1 MNQQKQYN
9 MSRKQRQICQMFM
22 QQKYHIVDEFVRK
35 NQNRFLS
42 KCALL
47 LHDSVHGHHI
57 FSYDIM
63 LVWFMEVRL
72 AFKQATSSLSQAD
85 SVLLQVVDRLVEVLD
100 EHNIP
105 NSSRLIEDIKTLY
118 HEYVNETKSYLSDMV
133 LAYVARGIACKI
145 PQTARF
151 VIDTLRNTSIT

>member
-1 MNQQKQYN
+1 MNYQKRTN

-35 NQNRFLS
+35 KQNLFLS

-57 FSYDIM
+57 FYYDIM

-72 AFKQATSSLSQAD
+72 AFKQATLSLSQAD
-85 SVLLQVVDRLVEVLD
+85 SVLLQVLDRLVEVLD
-100 EHNIP
+100 EHSIP
-105 NSSRLIEDIKTLY
+105 NSSRLIEDIRTLY
-118 HEYVNETKSYLSDMV
+118 HEYVNETKSYLSDTI
-133 LAYVARGIACKI
+133 LAYVARGISCKI
-145 PQTARF
+145 KQTAYF
-151 VIDTLRNTSIT
+151 VMDTVRNTSTM